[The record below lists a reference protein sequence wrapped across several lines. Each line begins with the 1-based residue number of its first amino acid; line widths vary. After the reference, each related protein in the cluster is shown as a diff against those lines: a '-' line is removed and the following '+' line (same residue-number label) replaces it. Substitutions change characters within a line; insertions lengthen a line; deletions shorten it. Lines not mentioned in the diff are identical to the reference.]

1 MLRIIKGTI
10 AGTIMLSLTA
20 PVMAETPSYNYGQL
34 VYQRVDLDD
43 DFGLNVDGDGL
54 GIGGSFEIAPNW
66 HIAGGYSS
74 TEFDFGVDLNQ
85 LQVGAG
91 YHADISPTTSF
102 YADLSWV
109 TAEIDTGTFG
119 SVDDDGIGITIGL
132 RSNLSPQVEL
142 EGSLSY
148 VDLDDS
154 GDNTSIGAAAW
165 YKLNETF
172 ALGLIANADDD
183 VVGYGIGA
191 RMYFGN

>member
-1 MLRIIKGTI
+1 MLRII
-10 AGTIMLSLTA
+10 AGSLVLALSA
-20 PVMAETPSYNYGQL
+20 SAMAETPSYNYGQV

-43 DFGLNVDGDGL
+43 DRGFNVDGDGF

-74 TEFDFGVDLNQ
+74 TEFDFGIDLNQ

-91 YHADISPTTSF
+91 FHTDISPTTSF

-119 SVDDDGIGITIGL
+119 SIDDDGIGISIGL
-132 RSNLSPQVEL
+132 RSNISPQVEL

-154 GDNTSIGAAAW
+154 GDNTSIGGAAW
-165 YKLNETF
+165 YKFSDVF
-172 ALGLIANADDD
+172 AVGLLANVDED
-183 VVGYGIGA
+183 VVAYGIGG
-191 RMYFGN
+191 RLYFGN